1 MLSYL
6 NDQSAGCRAG
16 PSRRRDFNSADHHTL
31 SAQVIARPST
41 FAGRACLAAAVTVAA
56 LTLPLAPANAALG
69 KEQGATNAS
78 HDFNKKDGAPSLYIE
93 WSGPIAAGMADYLR
107 TELGRYGTASRRVVL
122 FLNSAGG
129 QVEEGD
135 RVIEV
140 LNKIKQ
146 MHRLITVVGDGELC
160 ASMCIPIFLQGHDR
174 LAARTSLWIFHQA
187 AQREANGKTREDM
200 EETLRLFRRYYVPAG
215 VSMDWLKSIAPIIK
229 NANLLQTGG
238 DLISAKT
245 GIIMYPLEN
254 CTERVV
260 AVVPTA
266 NRKRLTA
273 TANRPILASLTKV
286 HVRLCR
292 RIYAFVSKLEGR
304 GARNCNRHGHV

>member
-31 SAQVIARPST
+31 SPQVIARPST

-187 AQREANGKTREDM
+187 AKREANGKKREDM
-200 EETLRLFRRYYVPAG
+200 EETLRLFLRYYVPAG
-215 VSMDWLKSIAPIIK
+215 VSMDWIKSIAPIIK
-229 NANLLQTGG
+229 KGNLLQTGG

-245 GIIMYPLEN
+245 GIIMHSLEN
-254 CTERVV
+254 WTERVV
-260 AVVPTA
+260 AALLSDADRGLTPTVP
-266 NRKRLTA
+266 
-273 TANRPILASLTKV
+273 
-286 HVRLCR
+286 
-292 RIYAFVSKLEGR
+292 E
-304 GARNCNRHGHV
+304 